1 MILLRQIAIRQL
13 SLIVLILRPHPETAR
28 NWTLRV
34 QDCVTLQ
41 KRPSVRA
48 FFVPTAADS
57 ISPQFSGFTPMLEWD
72 LLGGSATLSAGNPL
86 IVDVVPEYQKM
97 RHNSS

>member
-1 MILLRQIAIRQL
+1 M
-13 SLIVLILRPHPETAR
+13 
-28 NWTLRV
+28 
-34 QDCVTLQ
+34 
-41 KRPSVRA
+41 
-48 FFVPTAADS
+48 PTAADS